1 MKHYFKK
8 KLIFQHREQIQV
20 DRMRS
25 DTIKKG
31 LQRAPHRSL
40 LRACGVTDE
49 EMKKPFIGVAN
60 SFTDIVP
67 GHIHLNQIAEAVKLG
82 ISQAGGVP
90 FEFSTMAICDG
101 IAMNHEG
108 MRYSLASREIVAD
121 TVESMAQAHQ
131 FDALVLI
138 PTCDKIVPG
147 MLMAAARLDIPS
159 IVVTGGPMLPG
170 IFKDEPVDLINVY
183 EAVGAV
189 NAGKMTEEELRELEK
204 CACPGAGSC
213 AGLFT
218 ANTMACLTEA
228 MGMSLPGCASS
239 HAVSGKKIQI
249 ARSSGRQ
256 ILQLLEK
263 NLTPSQIM
271 TQEAFE
277 NAVMVDLAL
286 GGSTNTTLHLPAIAY
301 ELEDK
306 GVKVNLD
313 LFEEYNKKIPHIASI
328 SPSGKH
334 TMLDLEQAGGI
345 PAVLKVLEKELNDE
359 VLTCTAQSLKDNIK
373 DASVL
378 DSEIIKPLNNPVH
391 KEGGLAI
398 LKGNLAP
405 DGAVVKQ
412 GAIDSDMLVHEGP
425 ARVYESEEEC
435 VNAINQGEIKE
446 GDVIII
452 RYEGPKGGPG
462 MREMLNPTSA
472 ISGMGIKSV
481 ALITDGRFSGGTRGP
496 CIGHVS
502 PEAAAEGP
510 LAAVKNGDIIK
521 IDIPL
526 RKLDIKVT
534 PEEID
539 ERIKKAVKPDRH
551 VKGWLARYRKLAT
564 SADKGAILK

>member
-1 MKHYFKK
+1 
-8 KLIFQHREQIQV
+8 
-20 DRMRS
+20 MRS
-25 DTIKKG
+25 DIIKKG
-31 LQRAPHRSL
+31 MQRAPHRSL
-40 LRACGVTDE
+40 LRACGVTE
-49 EMKKPFIGVAN
+49 EDMEKPFIGVAN
-60 SFTDIVP
+60 SFTNIVP
-67 GHIHLNQIAEAVKLG
+67 GHIHLNELAEAVKLG

-131 FDALVLI
+131 LDALVLI

-170 IFKDEPVDLINVY
+170 KYNGETVDLINVY

-189 NAGKMTEEELRELEK
+189 KAGKMTEDELLELEK

-228 MGMSLPGCASS
+228 MGMSLPGCATS
-239 HAVSGKKIQI
+239 HAVSAEKRQI
-249 ARSSGRQ
+249 AHSSGRQ
-256 ILQLLEK
+256 IIELLER
-263 NLTPSQIM
+263 NITPSKIM
-271 TQEAFE
+271 SQKAFK
-277 NAVMVDLAL
+277 NAVIVDLAL

-313 LFEEYNKKIPHIASI
+313 LFQDYSIKIPHIASI
-328 SPSGKH
+328 SPAGKH
-334 TMLDLEQAGGI
+334 SMLDLDQAGGI
-345 PAVLKVLEKELNDE
+345 PAVLKVLENELHDDA
-359 VLTCTAQSLKDNIK
+359 VTCTAQSLKDNIK
-373 DASVL
+373 SARVL
-378 DSEIIKPLNNPVH
+378 DSTVIRPLDNPVH
-391 KEGGLAI
+391 REGGLAI
-398 LKGNLAP
+398 LKGTLAP

-412 GAIDSDMLVHEGP
+412 GAIDSEMLIHEGP
-425 ARVYESEEEC
+425 AQVFESEEEC
-435 VNAINQGEIKE
+435 VKAINQGIIQE
-446 GDVIII
+446 GDVVVI

-462 MREMLNPTSA
+462 MREMLNPTAA

-502 PEAAAEGP
+502 PEAAANGP
-510 LAAVKNGDIIK
+510 IATVKNGDIIK
-521 IDIPL
+521 IDIHK
-526 RKLDIKVT
+526 RRLDFEVS
-534 PEEID
+534 PVEIE
-539 ERIKKAVKPDRH
+539 ERIKNAVIPERNI
-551 VKGWLARYRKLAT
+551 KGWLSRYRKLVT
-564 SADKGAILK
+564 SADKGAILR

>member
-1 MKHYFKK
+1 M
-8 KLIFQHREQIQV
+8 
-20 DRMRS
+20 
-25 DTIKKG
+25 KKG
-31 LQRAPHRSL
+31 MQRAPHRSL
-40 LRACGVTDE
+40 LRACGVTE
-49 EMKKPFIGVAN
+49 EDMEKPFIGVAN
-60 SFTDIVP
+60 SFTNIVP
-67 GHIHLNQIAEAVKLG
+67 GHIHLNELAEAVKLG

-131 FDALVLI
+131 LDALVLI

-170 IFKDEPVDLINVY
+170 KYNGETVDLINVY

-189 NAGKMTEEELRELEK
+189 KAGKMTEDELLELEK

-228 MGMSLPGCASS
+228 MGMSLPGCATS
-239 HAVSGKKIQI
+239 HAVSAEKRQI
-249 ARSSGRQ
+249 AHSSGRQ
-256 ILQLLEK
+256 IIELLER
-263 NLTPSQIM
+263 NITPSKIM
-271 TQEAFE
+271 SQKAFK
-277 NAVMVDLAL
+277 NAVIVDLAL

-313 LFEEYNKKIPHIASI
+313 LFQDYSIKIPHIASI
-328 SPSGKH
+328 SPAGKH
-334 TMLDLEQAGGI
+334 SMLDLDQAGGI
-345 PAVLKVLEKELNDE
+345 PAVLKVLENELHDDA
-359 VLTCTAQSLKDNIK
+359 VTCTAQSLKDNIK
-373 DASVL
+373 SARVL
-378 DSEIIKPLNNPVH
+378 DSTVIRPLDNPVH
-391 KEGGLAI
+391 REGGLAI
-398 LKGNLAP
+398 LKGTLAP

-412 GAIDSDMLVHEGP
+412 GAIDSEMLIHEGP
-425 ARVYESEEEC
+425 AQVFESEEEC
-435 VNAINQGEIKE
+435 VKAINQGIIQE
-446 GDVIII
+446 GDVVVI

-462 MREMLNPTSA
+462 MREMLNPTAA

-496 CIGHVS
+496 CIGHMS
-502 PEAAAEGP
+502 PEAAANGP
-510 LAAVKNGDIIK
+510 IATVKNGDIIK
-521 IDIPL
+521 IDIPK
-526 RKLDIKVT
+526 RRLDFEVS
-534 PEEID
+534 PVEIE
-539 ERIKKAVKPDRH
+539 ERIKNAVIPERNI
-551 VKGWLARYRKLAT
+551 KGWLSRYRKLVT
-564 SADKGAILK
+564 SADKGAILR

>member
-1 MKHYFKK
+1 
-8 KLIFQHREQIQV
+8 
-20 DRMRS
+20 MRS

-40 LRACGVTDE
+40 LRACGVTEE
-49 EMKKPFIGVAN
+49 EMDKPFIGVAN

-67 GHIHLNQIAEAVKLG
+67 GHIHLNKIAEAVKIG

-121 TVESMAQAHQ
+121 TVESMAMAHQ

-170 IFKDEPVDLINVY
+170 EYKNRAVDLIDVY
-183 EAVGAV
+183 EALGAV
-189 NAGKMTEEELRELEK
+189 NAGKMSEEELKELEC

-228 MGMSLPGCASS
+228 LGMSLPNCATS

-256 ILQLLEK
+256 IIELLK
-263 NLTPSQIM
+263 NNVTPSKIM

-286 GGSTNTTLHLPAIAY
+286 GGSTNTTLHIPAIAH

-306 GVKVNLD
+306 GVKVDLD
-313 LFEEYNKKIPHIASI
+313 LFEEYNKKIPHIAAI
-328 SPSGKH
+328 SPSGEY
-334 TMLDLEQAGGI
+334 TMLDLDKAGGI
-345 PAVLKVLEKELNDE
+345 PAVLTELKDKIHCNT
-359 VLTCTAQSLKDNIK
+359 LTCTGKSLEENIQDSIVTNQEVIRPLDN
-373 DASVL
+373 
-378 DSEIIKPLNNPVH
+378 PFH
-391 KEGGLAI
+391 QEGGLAI

-412 GAIDSDMLVHEGP
+412 GAVDSDMMIHEGP
-425 ARVYESEEEC
+425 ARVFNSEEEC
-435 VNAINQGEIKE
+435 VKAIYQGEIQE
-446 GDVIII
+446 GDVIVI

-472 ISGMGIKSV
+472 ISGMGIKDV

-496 CIGHVS
+496 CVGHVS
-502 PEAAAEGP
+502 PEAAADGP
-510 LAAVKNGDIIK
+510 LAVVEDGDMIT
-521 IDIPL
+521 IDIPQ
-526 RKLDIKVT
+526 RKLDIAL
-534 PEEID
+534 PESEVD
-539 ERIKKAVKPDRH
+539 ERIKRVVKPERKI
-551 VKGWLARYRKLAT
+551 KGWLARYRKLAT